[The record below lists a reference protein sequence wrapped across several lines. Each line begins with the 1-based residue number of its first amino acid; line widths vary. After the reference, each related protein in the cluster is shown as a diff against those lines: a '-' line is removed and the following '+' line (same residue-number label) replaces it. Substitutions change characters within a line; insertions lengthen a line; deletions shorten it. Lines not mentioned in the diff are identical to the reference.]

1 MDLFVVFYE
10 SGNCFNECLDKGP
23 GELKQILADCSAKE
37 LGVQARRLAIP
48 GRQWHGLEPARLA
61 AVIVERVLAVVT
73 HGREFGDY

>member
-1 MDLFVVFYE
+1 MDLFVVFYN
-10 SGNCFNECLDKGP
+10 SGSSFNECLAKGP
-23 GELKQILADCSAKE
+23 GELKQILSDCSTEE